1 MVLVTGATGILG
13 RVIALELLKQG
24 KNVCATKRKSS
35 NLEEVKDS
43 YRFYTDQPDFYFDKI
58 QWIDTDFDSIESLE
72 NALEGIEE
80 VYHCAAV
87 VSFNPKDDKELFKT
101 NIEGTRNLLYA
112 IDSTKVKKFL
122 FVSSIA
128 VLDGYNEAGMMDE
141 NSDFNPKLQHSGYAI
156 SKHLSEME
164 VWRASAEG
172 LNTVIINPGLIIG
185 SGNWKKSSG
194 DLISKSSHS
203 YTFPG
208 GTAYVDVRDV
218 ARIAIELMARNA
230 FGERFIIIS
239 ENEKF
244 RLVSDKVRKVLGKS
258 PAKLLPEF
266 LYTIFP
272 IISFL
277 LGWLFPIL
285 KMLSKTNIETVRND
299 SRVSNNKI
307 IKFLDYQFIPVSES
321 IDFHLKNYL
330 SDRK

>member
-1 MVLVTGATGILG
+1 
-13 RVIALELLKQG
+13 
-24 KNVCATKRKSS
+24 
-35 NLEEVKDS
+35 
-43 YRFYTDQPDFYFDKI
+43 
-58 QWIDTDFDSIESLE
+58 
-72 NALEGIEE
+72 
-80 VYHCAAV
+80 
-87 VSFNPKDDKELFKT
+87 
-101 NIEGTRNLLYA
+101 
-112 IDSTKVKKFL
+112 
-122 FVSSIA
+122 
-128 VLDGYNEAGMMDE
+128 
-141 NSDFNPKLQHSGYAI
+141 
-156 SKHLSEME
+156 ME

-272 IISFL
+272 IISL
-277 LGWLFPIL
+277 LVGWLFLIL